1 MQKFPFPGAPS
12 PARGP
17 GGSREGGDLESGA
30 GMAVVEC
37 AVIDRGEAFRK
48 ALERSLE
55 TFGRRERVEVRVTYL
70 TWSNAWPERVE
81 RIVHRAASDVMEIGS
96 P

>member
-1 MQKFPFPGAPS
+1 
-12 PARGP
+12 
-17 GGSREGGDLESGA
+17 
-30 GMAVVEC
+30 MAVVEC

-48 ALERSLE
+48 ALECSLE